1 MAGYTDYLNLYFKN
15 PRTDGADT
23 FNIQTMM
30 NDNWEKIDA
39 FASKAGLPDAGK
51 GLVYIKCTDSSGNPL
66 SGCAVQIDGAASVS
80 SADGY
85 VRFSLPSGTYSALV
99 YGPIDYG
106 MEEKVLSVTAYDGKT
121 SEFSVVI
128 NDISNGAKKIIITES
143 CVCAFSKRVASADVF
158 GVGAGGS
165 GGAACRSGYNA
176 AAGGA
181 GGKTST
187 KKGINVGLLF
197 SISIGAGGAP
207 VEAPTGSGMTA
218 TYYKS
223 GNKGGDTVV
232 DAGNENVLTANGG
245 DGGKAEAAKSNSAFG
260 DALGASG
267 GSGSG
272 GAYSGSSVSVG
283 SSGSNGE
290 SGGSANGTAGGS
302 GQGVTTCSFGED
314 NSYENYSSAGGS
326 AAANSSETIVGSSG
340 SGAGTGDAKIGSA
353 AAASSA
359 TTPGSGGGAAA
370 AYNGG
375 TATSGAGADGLVI
388 FRWEV
393 AS

>member
-1 MAGYTDYLNLYFKN
+1 MAGYTDYLNLYYKN
-15 PRTDGADT
+15 PSTDGADT

-30 NDNWEKIDA
+30 NDNWDKIDA

-66 SGCAVQIDGAASVS
+66 SGCAVQIDGSASVS
-80 SADGY
+80 SSDGY

-106 MEEKVLSVTAYDGKT
+106 MEEKVVSVTAYDGKT

-128 NDISNGAKKIIITES
+128 NDVSNGAKKIIITES
-143 CVCAFSKRVASADVF
+143 CVCAFSKRVVSADVF

-187 KKGINVGLLF
+187 KKNINVDLLF
-197 SISIGAGGAP
+197 SVSIGAGGSPVTAP
-207 VEAPTGSGMTA
+207 AKQSYT
-218 TYYKS
+218 TYYGVDGKQ
-223 GNKGGDTVV
+223 GGDTVV
-232 DAGNENVLTANGG
+232 TAGNENVLTANGG
-245 DGGKAEAAKSNSAFG
+245 KGGDAEAAQSNSAFG
-260 DALGASG
+260 IATGASG

-272 GAYSGSSVSVG
+272 GAYSSSSVYAG
-283 SSGSNGE
+283 SSGSNGD
-290 SGGSANGTAGGS
+290 SGGSVIDAAGGS
-302 GQGVTTCSFGED
+302 GQGETTCSFGEY
-314 NSYENYSSAGGS
+314 NSNENYSSAGGS
-326 AAANSSETIVGSSG
+326 AAANSSNTIVGSSG
-340 SGAGTGDAKIGSA
+340 SGAGAGAAKKGSA
-353 AAASSA
+353 ANASSA

-375 TATSGAGADGLVI
+375 SATSGAGADGLVI

>member
-23 FNIQTMM
+23 FNVQTMM
-30 NDNWEKIDA
+30 NDNWDKIDT

-143 CVCAFSKRVASADVF
+143 CVCAFSKRVVSADVF

-165 GGAACRSGYNA
+165 GGAACISGYNA

-187 KKGINVGLLF
+187 KKSINVGLLF
-197 SISIGAGGAP
+197 SVSIGAGGSP
-207 VEAPTGSGMTA
+207 VNAHSNVLPVVREMN
-218 TYYKS
+218 
-223 GNKGGDTVV
+223 GNPGGDTVV
-232 DAGNENVLTANGG
+232 DAGGENVLTANGG
-245 DGGKAEAAKSNSAFG
+245 EGGKAKAEKSNSAFR
-260 DALGASG
+260 AVSGASG

-272 GAYSGSSVSVG
+272 GAYCSSSVSVG

-290 SGGSANGTAGGS
+290 SGGSASGYEGGS
-302 GQGVTTCSFGED
+302 GQGVTTCSFGEA

>member
-15 PRTDGADT
+15 PRTDGSDT

-66 SGCAVQIDGAASVS
+66 YGCAVQIDGAASVS
-80 SADGY
+80 SSDGY
-85 VRFSLPSGTYSALV
+85 VRFSIPSGTYSAIV

-143 CVCAFSKRVASADVF
+143 CVCAFSKRVVSADAF

-165 GGAACRSGYNA
+165 GGAASRDFA
-176 AAGGA
+176 AASGGA
-181 GGKTST
+181 GGETAT
-187 KKGINVGLLF
+187 TENVNVGLLF
-197 SISIGAGGAP
+197 SIDIGAGGSPVTAP
-207 VEAPTGSGMTA
+207 VNVSSSNV
-218 TYYKS
+218 YS
-223 GNKGGDTVV
+223 IDGNSGGDTVIT
-232 DAGNENVLTANGG
+232 AGNATVLIAHGG
-245 DGGKAEAAKSNSAFG
+245 EGGNADDAITINAQAA
-260 DALGASG
+260 GAAG

-272 GAYSGSSVSVG
+272 GADGWRESSVG
-283 SSGSNGE
+283 ASGSNGAD
-290 SGGSANGTAGGS
+290 GAAVGLVAGGT
-302 GQGVTTCSFGED
+302 GQGKTTSSFGEA
-314 NSYENYSSAGGS
+314 SVGENYSSAGGG
-326 AAANSSETIVGSSG
+326 AAASANAIAVGT
-340 SGAGTGDAKIGSA
+340 AGTGAGEGDAGESGA
-353 AAASSA
+353 NAGAAS
-359 TTPGSGGGAAA
+359 TPGSGGGAAA
-370 AYNGG
+370 ARSGS
-375 TATSGAGADGLVI
+375 AISGAGADGLVI

>member
-1 MAGYTDYLNLYFKN
+1 MAGYTDYLNLYYKN
-15 PRTDGADT
+15 PSTDGADT

-30 NDNWEKIDA
+30 NDNWDKIDA

-128 NDISNGAKKIIITES
+128 NDVSNGAKKIIITES
-143 CVCAFSKRVASADVF
+143 CVCAFSKRVVSADAF

-165 GGAACRSGYNA
+165 GGAACRSGYTA

-187 KKGINVGLLF
+187 KKNINVDLLF
-197 SISIGAGGAP
+197 SVSIGAGGSPVTAP
-207 VEAPTGSGMTA
+207 LGTLVTSYGVAGEQ
-218 TYYKS
+218 
-223 GNKGGDTVV
+223 GGDTVV
-232 DAGNENVLTANGG
+232 TAGNENVLTANGG
-245 DGGKAEAAKSNSAFG
+245 EGGSAHGGQSTSASAAVS
-260 DALGASG
+260 GASG

-272 GAYSGSSVSVG
+272 GAYCGSSVYAG
-283 SSGSNGE
+283 SSGSNGDA
-290 SGGSANGTAGGS
+290 GGSANGVAGGS
-302 GQGVTTCSFGED
+302 GQGETTCSFGED
-314 NSYENYSSAGGS
+314 NSNENYSSAGGS
-326 AAANSSETIVGSSG
+326 AAANKSGTIVGSSG
-340 SGAGTGDAKIGSA
+340 SGAGAGDAKIGSA
-353 AAASSA
+353 AVAGSA

-375 TATSGAGADGLVI
+375 SATSGAGADGLVI

>member
-23 FNIQTMM
+23 FNVQTMM

-66 SGCAVQIDGAASVS
+66 YGCAVQIDGAASVS

-143 CVCAFSKRVASADVF
+143 CVCAFSKRVVSADVF

-165 GGAACRSGYNA
+165 GGATCIAGYNA

-197 SISIGAGGAP
+197 SISIGAGGSP
-207 VEAPTGSGMTA
+207 VKAQWQVLPVVRETNGEP
-218 TYYKS
+218 
-223 GNKGGDTVV
+223 GGDTVV
-232 DAGNENVLTANGG
+232 DAGGENVLTANGG
-245 DGGKAEAAKSNSAFG
+245 EGGSAKAEKSSFRTV
-260 DALGASG
+260 LGASG

-272 GAYSGSSVSVG
+272 GAYSGSSVYVG

-370 AYNGG
+370 AYDGG

>member
-23 FNIQTMM
+23 FNVQTMM
-30 NDNWEKIDA
+30 NDNWEKIDE

-66 SGCAVQIDGAASVS
+66 YGCAVQIDGAASVS

-85 VRFSLPSGTYSALV
+85 VRFSIPSGTYSAIV

-143 CVCAFSKRVASADVF
+143 CVCAFSKRVVSADAF

-165 GGAACRSGYNA
+165 GGAASKDYA
-176 AAGGA
+176 AASGGA
-181 GGKTST
+181 GGETAT
-187 KKGINVGLLF
+187 TENVNVGLLF
-197 SISIGAGGAP
+197 SIDIGAGGSPVTAP
-207 VEAPTGSGMTA
+207 VNVSSSNV
-218 TYYKS
+218 YS
-223 GNKGGDTVV
+223 IDGNSGGDTVIT
-232 DAGNENVLTANGG
+232 AGNATVLIAHGG
-245 DGGKAEAAKSNSAFG
+245 EGGNADDATTINAQAA
-260 DALGASG
+260 GAAG

-272 GAYSGSSVSVG
+272 GTYGGRESSVG
-283 SSGSNGE
+283 ASGSNGADGAAVGLVA
-290 SGGSANGTAGGS
+290 GGTGQGKTTSSFGEASVGENYASAGGGAAASDRAIAVGTAGTGA
-302 GQGVTTCSFGED
+302 GEGD
-314 NSYENYSSAGGS
+314 AG
-326 AAANSSETIVGSSG
+326 E
-340 SGAGTGDAKIGSA
+340 SGANAG
-353 AAASSA
+353 AAS
-359 TTPGSGGGAAA
+359 TPGSGGGAAA
-370 AYNGG
+370 ARSGS
-375 TATSGAGADGLVI
+375 AISGAGADGLVI

>member
-30 NDNWEKIDA
+30 NDNWDKIDE

-66 SGCAVQIDGAASVS
+66 SGCAVKIDGDASVS
-80 SADGY
+80 SSDGY

-143 CVCAFSKRVASADVF
+143 CVCAFSKRVVSADVF

-165 GGAACRSGYNA
+165 GGAACHDFNA

-187 KKGINVGLLF
+187 KKSINVGLLF
-197 SISIGAGGAP
+197 SVSIGAGGSP
-207 VEAPTGSGMTA
+207 VNAHSNVLPVVRAMN
-218 TYYKS
+218 
-223 GNKGGDTVV
+223 GNPGGDTVV
-232 DAGNENVLTANGG
+232 DAGSENVLTANGG
-245 DGGKAEAAKSNSAFG
+245 EGGIAEAQRSSFVAV
-260 DALGASG
+260 LGASG

-272 GAYSGSSVSVG
+272 GAYSGSSSSVYVG
-283 SSGSNGE
+283 SSGSNGD
-290 SGGSANGTAGGS
+290 SGGSASSYEGGS
-302 GQGVTTCSFGED
+302 GQGVTTCSFGEA

-326 AAANSSETIVGSSG
+326 SATNPSKTIVGSSG
-340 SGAGTGDAKIGSA
+340 SGAGAGDAKMGSA
-353 AAASSA
+353 AVAGSA